1 MKLYRRNWTRREIES
16 RVGRIEQIG
25 GLRRLQWTEGS
36 ETGSEQIQV
45 RTGAGLS
52 YYASPSRALD
62 ISLAE
67 FGGVPLTWQ
76 SANGDVHPAYY
87 DDKGAGWLRTAVGGL
102 LVTCGLG
109 YVGAPGADQG
119 QAYGL
124 HGRIHHLPAHHIS
137 ASGRWSGDEYEIH
150 ISGEVNETAI
160 LGEHIR
166 LTRRISSRLG
176 QNRID
181 IKDEVQ
187 NFGFSS
193 TPHMIL
199 YHFNFGFPLL
209 DEGTTIQFPSGRV
222 NPRDE
227 GVPVEGYDRWDPPEA
242 KYQERVYYHQE
253 FSGDGVSATIHNPQF
268 PMISGPAPLSVR
280 LSWSTRQLPK
290 LVQWKMS
297 GAGVHVLGI
306 EPANCYVEGRAD
318 ERARG
323 TLVIL
328 EPGETREYELAFEVI
343 TNEYSV

>member
-1 MKLYRRNWTRREIES
+1 MKLYGRNWTRREIES

-25 GLRRLQWTEGS
+25 GLRRFQWMEGS
-36 ETGSEQIQV
+36 ELGSEQIQV

-52 YYASPSRALD
+52 YYVSPSRALD

-76 SANGDVHPAYY
+76 SANGDIHPAFY
-87 DDKGAGWLRTAVGGL
+87 DDSGAGWLRTAVGGL
-102 LVTCGLG
+102 LVTCGLS
-109 YVGAPGADQG
+109 YVGAPGEDHG

-124 HGRIHHLPAHHIS
+124 HGRVHHLPARHLS
-137 ASGRWSGDEYEIH
+137 TSGRWRDNEYEIH
-150 ISGEVNETAI
+150 ISGEVDETAI
-160 LGEHIR
+160 FGEQLC

-176 QNRID
+176 ENRID

-187 NFGFSS
+187 NTGFSS

-209 DEGTTIQFPSGRV
+209 DEGTTIQFPSGQV
-222 NPRDE
+222 IPRDE
-227 GVPVEGYDRWDPPEA
+227 GIPVEGYDRWDLPQA
-242 KYQERVYYHQE
+242 NYQERVYYLQD
-253 FSGDGVSATIHNPQF
+253 FSDDWVSATIHNPQF
-268 PMISGPAPLSVR
+268 PTMSGPVPLSVR

-290 LVQWKMS
+290 LVQWKMP

-306 EPANCYVEGRAD
+306 EPANCYVEGRAV

-323 TLVIL
+323 TLLML
-328 EPGETREYELAFEVI
+328 EPGETREYELAFEVV
-343 TNEYSV
+343 TNE